1 MFKPKQAVGQSCNLS
16 GIFLMNEQIAAAA
29 FDPAPLEVNLES
41 LPFETDKGVGVR
53 AALGLLVLESDQT
66 IEDEFRAILPTTGV
80 ALYGARLHN
89 DAIITPETLKAME
102 GLIAPTTQLLPP
114 AVDLSVVA
122 FACTSGAMVI
132 GEPRVAELIRTV
144 RPRAAVTDPVT
155 AAIAALRASGVRR
168 VGLLTPYTSDINARL
183 RTALI
188 ARGLDIPVM
197 ASFNE
202 ADDDV
207 VARITP
213 RAILDAIVKLGQ
225 LPACD
230 GVFVSCTSLRVA
242 RIVEEAE
249 TLIGKPVTSSNHALA
264 WHMLRLAGIDDDIA
278 GFGRLYRSP
287 LA

>member
-1 MFKPKQAVGQSCNLS
+1 
-16 GIFLMNEQIAAAA
+16 MNEQIATAV
-29 FDPAPLEVNLES
+29 FDPAPLEINLER
-41 LPFETDKGVGVR
+41 LPFETDKGVGMR

-66 IEDEFRAILPTTGV
+66 IEDEFRAIWPTAGV

-89 DAIITPETLKAME
+89 DANITPETLKAME
-102 GLIAPTTQLLPP
+102 GLIAPTTLLLPP

-132 GEPRVAELIRTV
+132 GEQRVAALIRTV
-144 RPRAAVTDPVT
+144 RPRAAITDPVT

-197 ASFNE
+197 GSFNE
-202 ADDDV
+202 SDDDI

-213 RAILDAIVKLGQ
+213 TAILDAIIKLGK
-225 LPACD
+225 LSSCD

-278 GFGRLYRSP
+278 GFGRLYRSR
-287 LA
+287 LAGQALAPP